1 MAPISFT
8 LRAGRECAL
17 FILLLVAPV
26 TVAPLWSA
34 AENLQASLASGT
46 EASPP
51 FPSSA
56 PVQAVVEEEHP
67 IPRDL
72 ERKQKRDLLKA
83 NFEQMQRDARE
94 LAELAKSLQEDLDK
108 SNRNVLSLRIVDRAE
123 KIEKL
128 AKKIKTTAKGY

>member
-1 MAPISFT
+1 M
-8 LRAGRECAL
+8 
-17 FILLLVAPV
+17 
-26 TVAPLWSA
+26 
-34 AENLQASLASGT
+34 
-46 EASPP
+46 
-51 FPSSA
+51 
-56 PVQAVVEEEHP
+56 
-67 IPRDL
+67 PRDL